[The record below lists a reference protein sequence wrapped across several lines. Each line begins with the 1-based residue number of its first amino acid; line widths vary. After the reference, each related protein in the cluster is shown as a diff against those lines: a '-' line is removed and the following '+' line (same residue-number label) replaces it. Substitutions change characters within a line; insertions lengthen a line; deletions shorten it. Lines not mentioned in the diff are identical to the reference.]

1 LKYHNQIGGEKS
13 MADFNGNWFKVREI
27 VGRVWAIDDNGW
39 DTIYLVAGEKRRF
52 LLIRAGVLAICQV

>member
-1 LKYHNQIGGEKS
+1 